1 MTTHSFVFPGWLL
14 SLACLG
20 GCLMM
25 PPPQQGPGNTT
36 PSPSEPG
43 AAASPSEP
51 GATTSSDGAGAA
63 SSTPVPTSIEV
74 HSDCPQTLPLFIGEK
89 PKFGSG
95 TKTSIGSN
103 TTTTFPRKSDGTAM
117 IWIIDEQEN
126 GVASVS
132 VTPQTKKVEIGRDCK
147 AISAR

>member
-1 MTTHSFVFPGWLL
+1 
-14 SLACLG
+14 
-20 GCLMM
+20 M
-25 PPPQQGPGNTT
+25 PA
-36 PSPSEPG
+36 SEPG
-43 AAASPSEP
+43 AASGSEN
-51 GATTSSDGAGAA
+51 AGAPD
-63 SSTPVPTSIEV
+63 SSNHDPVPTNVEV

-103 TTTTFPRKSDGTAM
+103 TTTTFPRKADGTAM

-126 GVASVS
+126 GVASVD
-132 VTPQTKKVEIGRDCK
+132 VTPQTKRVEIGRDCK